1 MRKDTICCTVRITES
16 NMEKKAEYR
25 FNIILNPSDPMHK
38 TAINALNNQGRH
50 KSQFVVNAIVHYI
63 MNDANAGKALV
74 PDTEE
79 MRSICRE
86 IITELMSELPQ
97 QPANLIPEDS
107 LQPDTSDQEFD
118 FGSITDT
125 LKHFRKK

>member
-1 MRKDTICCTVRITES
+1 
-16 NMEKKAEYR
+16 MEKKAEYR
-25 FNIILNPSDPMHK
+25 FNIILNPGDPMHK

-79 MRSICRE
+79 IRSICRE
-86 IITELMSELPQ
+86 IITELIGELPQ
-97 QPANLIPEDS
+97 QPMTLIQEDETE
-107 LQPDTSDQEFD
+107 PDTSDQDFD
-118 FGSITDT
+118 FGAIADT
-125 LKHFRKK
+125 LSGFRKK

>member
-1 MRKDTICCTVRITES
+1 MK
-16 NMEKKAEYR
+16 MEKKAEYR
-25 FNIILNPSDPMHK
+25 FNIILNPGDPMHK

-79 MRSICRE
+79 IRSICRE
-86 IITELMSELPQ
+86 IIGELLDSIPHKHVQPVQEEETKTETE
-97 QPANLIPEDS
+97 
-107 LQPDTSDQEFD
+107 PDLD
-118 FGSITDT
+118 FGAIADT
-125 LKHFRKK
+125 LSGFRKK

>member
-1 MRKDTICCTVRITES
+1 
-16 NMEKKAEYR
+16 
-25 FNIILNPSDPMHK
+25 MHK

-79 MRSICRE
+79 IRTICRE
-86 IITELMSELPQ
+86 ILSEMMNELPRQ
-97 QPANLIPEDS
+97 SMTLIQEDETE
-107 LQPDTSDQEFD
+107 PDTSDHDFD
-118 FGSITDT
+118 FGAIADT
-125 LKHFRKK
+125 LSGFRKK

>member
-1 MRKDTICCTVRITES
+1 
-16 NMEKKAEYR
+16 MEKKAEYR
-25 FNIILNPSDPMHK
+25 FNIILNPGDPMHK

-79 MRSICRE
+79 IRSICRE
-86 IITELMSELPQ
+86 IINEMIADIPKPPL
-97 QPANLIPEDS
+97 NLIQYEEPSES
-107 LQPDTSDQEFD
+107 TSDQD
-118 FGSITDT
+118 LDLGSIADT
-125 LKHFRKK
+125 LSSFRKK